1 MSSAKKMTSFT
12 SGYLTGLQWSPDS
25 KTLYFNS
32 DKMDK
37 YELDLSTGALKRIL
51 VGTHSGIRSFTLTD
65 DGSWAAYVTSLP
77 NRVSAVFLYETATGK
92 SFQVTDRWYNS
103 SSPVFS
109 KDGKYLFFTS
119 SRNFRSTY
127 SRVEWNATYSVNDYV
142 FVLPLAKETPN
153 PAAVKSDEYTATG
166 ASSPTEKPSDKKESK
181 TPSAVKIDTDGL
193 YERISALP
201 LPAGGYNLLFADGGK
216 LYYVSYSD
224 MGGSMARGGSSGVKS
239 LDLKTMKSS
248 DAFQGTPVSYTS
260 DFKKV
265 LVRDAGKLYV
275 INTTGSGKP
284 GDPVPTS
291 DMEILINRQAEW
303 KQIFDESWRITRDGF
318 YVQNMHGVDWQ
329 KIHTK
334 YAQLLPYVK
343 HRHDL
348 SYIIGEMI
356 GELNVGHAYINSGDE
371 PEVPRTKMGLLGA
384 EFAKDKSGAFKIT
397 KIFKG
402 TNWDEA
408 FRSPL
413 AESDARVGE
422 YVLSVNGISCSGLD
436 NIYRALVGKADKV
449 VALVISPDAKGTN
462 PRTIY
467 VKTVS
472 NESRLA
478 YYEWVQ
484 TNIEKVEKAS
494 NGEIG
499 YIHIPDMS
507 TAGLDVFTKLFY
519 TQLDKKAL
527 IIDDRMNGGGNVSPM
542 ILERLQ
548 RVVYRMSMSRNGGEP
563 NTIPNEAHYGP
574 KVCLIDKYSSSDGDL
589 FPYGFKTLG
598 LGKVIGMRSWGGI
611 VGISGSKP
619 FIDGQDMRT
628 PFFTSYSSETGEW
641 IIEGYGVDPDIVVD
655 INPFEDYL
663 GKDAQLDKAIEVL
676 KEEIK
681 TFKPLPGIPADPI
694 R

>member
-1 MSSAKKMTSFT
+1 
-12 SGYLTGLQWSPDS
+12 
-25 KTLYFNS
+25 
-32 DKMDK
+32 
-37 YELDLSTGALKRIL
+37 
-51 VGTHSGIRSFTLTD
+51 
-65 DGSWAAYVTSLP
+65 
-77 NRVSAVFLYETATGK
+77 
-92 SFQVTDRWYNS
+92 
-103 SSPVFS
+103 
-109 KDGKYLFFTS
+109 
-119 SRNFRSTY
+119 
-127 SRVEWNATYSVNDYV
+127 
-142 FVLPLAKETPN
+142 
-153 PAAVKSDEYTATG
+153 
-166 ASSPTEKPSDKKESK
+166 
-181 TPSAVKIDTDGL
+181 
-193 YERISALP
+193 
-201 LPAGGYNLLFADGGK
+201 
-216 LYYVSYSD
+216 

-275 INTTGSGKP
+275 INTTGSGKL

-291 DMEILINRQAEW
+291 DMEILINRQEEW

-318 YVQNMHGVDWQ
+318 YVENMHGVDWQ
-329 KIHTK
+329 KIHSK
-334 YAQLLPYVK
+334 YVQLLPYVK

-676 KEEIK
+676 KEELK